1 MLRSA
6 AHSNHFK
13 PKGNKMHTSYRFKC
27 SVNGGRMYQ
36 HFRDEQRRDN
46 AAALLR
52 SCGVIVE
59 TYEKEIEDAP
69 PADAPTD
76 AAEGSGRQEE

>member
-1 MLRSA
+1 
-6 AHSNHFK
+6 
-13 PKGNKMHTSYRFKC
+13 MHTSYRFKC

-52 SCGVIVE
+52 SCGVLVD
-59 TYEKEIEDAP
+59 TYEKEVADEGDPAAA
-69 PADAPTD
+69 PADAPAGEADSPT
-76 AAEGSGRQEE
+76 

>member
-1 MLRSA
+1 
-6 AHSNHFK
+6 
-13 PKGNKMHTSYRFKC
+13 MHISYRFKC

-59 TYEKEIEDAP
+59 TYEKEV
-69 PADAPTD
+69 ADEGD
-76 AAEGSGRQEE
+76 AAPGAPDTPAGESESPI